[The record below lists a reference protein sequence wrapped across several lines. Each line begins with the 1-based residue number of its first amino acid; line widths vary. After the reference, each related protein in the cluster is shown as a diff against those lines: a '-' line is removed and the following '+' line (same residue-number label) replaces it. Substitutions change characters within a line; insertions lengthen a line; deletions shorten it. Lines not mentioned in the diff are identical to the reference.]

1 MKGMIKRYENTD
13 VAEDESIVSGTVKK
27 EKHRIGKR
35 YADLPKAF
43 RKGKPLFLICMLAI
57 PLAGFFVFYVGV
69 NFTGILLA
77 FQVDKGTIDGV
88 RKYAWSLEQFSRVWD
103 AVRVPG
109 NDLAV
114 SVLNTLK
121 YFMVDSF
128 GLLPLSFL
136 ISYYFSKKIRGY
148 GFLRVLIFIPSMMSS
163 VAVVTMYKNMLAFNG
178 PLAMFFED
186 YANPLMNEKTAT
198 NTILFYHFFFGI
210 STNVLLFQGAL
221 NRIPPEIID
230 SAQID
235 GANTFQEI
243 VRIIIPLIMTTLST
257 IVLLNIAGLF
267 AKDGPILVMTNGA
280 YKTSTIG
287 FWIYLQTV
295 EQGNYNMP
303 AALGLCLTVVSL
315 PIVYLANRFLIPR
328 ENIEY

>member
-1 MKGMIKRYENTD
+1 M
-13 VAEDESIVSGTVKK
+13 
-27 EKHRIGKR
+27 
-35 YADLPKAF
+35 
-43 RKGKPLFLICMLAI
+43 
-57 PLAGFFVFYVGV
+57 
-69 NFTGILLA
+69 
-77 FQVDKGTIDGV
+77 
-88 RKYAWSLEQFSRVWD
+88 
-103 AVRVPG
+103 
-109 NDLAV
+109 
-114 SVLNTLK
+114 
-121 YFMVDSF
+121 
-128 GLLPLSFL
+128 
-136 ISYYFSKKIRGY
+136 
-148 GFLRVLIFIPSMMSS
+148 
-163 VAVVTMYKNMLAFNG
+163 
-178 PLAMFFED
+178 
-186 YANPLMNEKTAT
+186 
-198 NTILFYHFFFGI
+198 FYHFFFGI